1 MNQQEEFWQGEFGN
15 EYTERNCGD
24 FYKVGNLNFWAEI
37 TNLTGQLN
45 STLELGC
52 NRGLNLDAINDL
64 HRHITLR
71 GIEINKKA
79 VAIAIKKKYEVL
91 NLSIS
96 EKIPI
101 NLKSELVFTS
111 GVLIH
116 INPNKLENV
125 YRNLYNLSSKYILIN
140 EYFSTNPEEILY
152 RSTPDRLWKRDFAK
166 ELKLLYPEL
175 ELIKYGFNWRYD
187 KSKSSD
193 DTNWFL
199 FRK

>member
-1 MNQQEEFWQGEFGN
+1 MNEQEEFWQGEFGN
-15 EYTERNCGD
+15 EYTERNSGD
-24 FYKVGNLNFWAEI
+24 FYKIGNLNFWAEI
-37 TNLTGQLN
+37 TSFTGQLN

-52 NRGLNLDAINDL
+52 NRGLNLDALNDL
-64 HRHITLR
+64 HRNITLR

-79 VAIAIKKKYEVL
+79 VEIAIKKKYEVL
-91 NLSIS
+91 NISIS
-96 EKIPI
+96 EEIPI

-152 RSTPDRLWKRDFAK
+152 RETNDRLWKRDFAK
-166 ELKLLYPEL
+166 ELKLLYPKL

-187 KSKSSD
+187 NNRSSD